1 MTNLEII
8 NALPQ
13 NTKEYLL
20 SYIESLP
27 RDLKTAITLNLFNGY
42 LNPNNQVGGYN
53 LHIYSTLR
61 KFFNSAM
68 YKTTITND
76 PSQST
81 YQAKYCEI
89 ISLIER
95 PSNEHGYRKLLS
107 NHMIAAML
115 KSIINSECYKIENLI
130 DMELKIV
137 DMYKKLT
144 DESDIRALTHLL
156 NVYVLPYQFS
166 AYDLYTQVIMM
177 GMFNDVDNNSRDTTY
192 YYSHFAGIQDKIYR
206 VAKFDLQSK
215 NNPIVGCHT
224 IASYIHFYFN
234 KLGIESCIEKYELMT
249 RFKYLI
255 KYFNEIHADEYVED
269 IYSTISNFRITN
281 TTQLDII
288 HNLIFY
294 DPRTV
299 DEYNTIDVES
309 SDVIEQD
316 GFVFLS
322 SNLDVFINDIDSI
335 AHNLQAFN
343 INEILKYIPDTDIGM
358 VNTTLS
364 ENDYGH
370 ISALTNKGIMI
381 AYSSIDYKSYEIG
394 KYDGIYYVLFKIR
407 NLPSKIFGLSLSYS
421 DDNKSRY
428 LLDFKESSRYHY
440 QYISPI

>member
-68 YKTTITND
+68 YKTAITND

-89 ISLIER
+89 MSLIER

-107 NHMIAAML
+107 NQMIAAML

-156 NVYVLPYQFS
+156 NVYILPYQFS
-166 AYDLYTQVIMM
+166 AYDLYTQVMM
-177 GMFNDVDNNSRDTTY
+177 MVMFNDVDNNSRDTTY

-224 IASYIHFYFN
+224 IASYIHFY
-234 KLGIESCIEKYELMT
+234 
-249 RFKYLI
+249 LI

-269 IYSTISNFRITN
+269 IYNTISNFRITN

-294 DPRTV
+294 DTKTV
-299 DEYNTIDVES
+299 DDYNTINVES

-428 LLDFKESSRYHY
+428 LLYFKESSRYHY